1 MKIKTK
7 LTINKLIDYL
17 LTHRDYYND
26 KFRIF
31 TSSNENCKVKIN
43 NSDIYIEF
51 NKYNDFELEKDLFT
65 IDIDI
70 DIKKH
75 VFNMLEFYYKDH
87 LNGTFKSDTLAYVT
101 IDDVL
106 ANFDCPLES
115 KLMIIYQNKVIYNN
129 GKVIEHE

>member
-1 MKIKTK
+1 
-7 LTINKLIDYL
+7 
-17 LTHRDYYND
+17 
-26 KFRIF
+26 
-31 TSSNENCKVKIN
+31 
-43 NSDIYIEF
+43 
-51 NKYNDFELEKDLFT
+51 LFT
-65 IDIDI
+65 LDIDI

-75 VFNMLEFYYKDH
+75 VFDLLEYYYIDS
-87 LNGTFKSDTLAYVT
+87 LNNTFVRETSFDVT